1 MYFYYSFSPV
11 KIARLVARDGFTN
24 FHTRCDDIRVIILND
39 CTHLYTDCV
48 QLINRPRGEG
58 GYIRNRVNIMGEG
71 RLLVSMQMGRR
82 ESSRFV
88 SCRTRVQARKT
99 DNALRELSGFLLR
112 KDKLSGK
119 YSRGILGG
127 WTCYIYGVVFV
138 FDYLERGYEFE
149 DYELKL
155 CEKGDETM
163 EK

>member
-1 MYFYYSFSPV
+1 
-11 KIARLVARDGFTN
+11 
-24 FHTRCDDIRVIILND
+24 
-39 CTHLYTDCV
+39 
-48 QLINRPRGEG
+48 
-58 GYIRNRVNIMGEG
+58 MGEG

-127 WTCYIYGVVFV
+127 WTCCIH
-138 FDYLERGYEFE
+138 LRGYIRLLGE
-149 DYELKL
+149 
-155 CEKGDETM
+155 GV
-163 EK
+163 

>member
-1 MYFYYSFSPV
+1 
-11 KIARLVARDGFTN
+11 
-24 FHTRCDDIRVIILND
+24 
-39 CTHLYTDCV
+39 
-48 QLINRPRGEG
+48 
-58 GYIRNRVNIMGEG
+58 MGEG

-127 WTCYIYGVVFV
+127 WTCCIHLRGCICIRLLGEGV
-138 FDYLERGYEFE
+138 
-149 DYELKL
+149 
-155 CEKGDETM
+155 
-163 EK
+163 